1 MMFKRNL
8 VSVSIASVLLTSS
21 LVASANTGS
30 SEEEDSVGSWGQWAQ
45 NYATAA
51 GGEFNLGALAFAASL
66 QGETGRN
73 RLNEAGFDTPTDDAP
88 VDAIG
93 CNAGSY
99 CGFVTISSRSVKPT
113 ELQMGAPSDV
123 GILTAEVQ
131 PVFDGG
137 EQERA
142 RVQSGGGLYVMG
154 SFTVG
159 GNEGYELSV
168 DGAEGHVS
176 RNGVS
181 LNKRNVNGDSGMSSY
196 SRSPWLGVGSGGW
209 YDNQYGEVY
218 SSVGGSLYGGVTTS
232 LDQLNSYIGSH
243 GPVATYRG
251 TTLDG
256 GNFIARIDFSDNSW
270 SGIWNGGSDGK
281 VGVSGKNVVGQVGF
295 TVTKGSIDGINFS
308 AASSELGAK
317 DGSVKG
323 SVNGALFGGSA
334 QSVAGMVDIVKTTD
348 NYSNKEHE
356 TIFQGVNTKIRVPN

>member
-1 MMFKRNL
+1 GSQIKTGNNMMFKRNL

-21 LVASANTGS
+21 LVVSANTGT

-73 RLNEAGFDTPTDDAP
+73 RLNEAGFDTPTDDASVDASVDAPVDAP

-137 EQERA
+137 EQDRA

-181 LNKRNVNGDSGMSSY
+181 LNKRNVNGDSGMNSY

-243 GPVATYRG
+243 
-251 TTLDG
+251 
-256 GNFIARIDFSDNSW
+256 
-270 SGIWNGGSDGK
+270 
-281 VGVSGKNVVGQVGF
+281 
-295 TVTKGSIDGINFS
+295 
-308 AASSELGAK
+308 
-317 DGSVKG
+317 
-323 SVNGALFGGSA
+323 
-334 QSVAGMVDIVKTTD
+334 
-348 NYSNKEHE
+348 
-356 TIFQGVNTKIRVPN
+356 

>member
-21 LVASANTGS
+21 LVASANTGT

-73 RLNEAGFDTPTDDAP
+73 RLNEAGFDTPTGDEP
-88 VDAIG
+88 VAAVG
-93 CNAGSY
+93 CEAGAY
-99 CGFVTISSRSVKPT
+99 CGFVTIGSNSPRPTDSRGGP
-113 ELQMGAPSDV
+113 GDV
-123 GILTAEVQ
+123 GILTAEFQ

-137 EQERA
+137 EQGNA
-142 RVQSGGGLYVMG
+142 RIQGDGGLYVMG
-154 SFTVG
+154 SFSVE

-168 DGAEGHVS
+168 DGAEGSIS
-176 RNGVS
+176 RGS
-181 LNKRNVNGDSGMSSY
+181 VNLHRYTGDSDSGMATK
-196 SRSPWLGVGSGGW
+196 SRNPWLGLGTGHW

-218 SSVGGSLYGGVTTS
+218 SYEGGSLFGGVTTS

-270 SGIWNGGSDGK
+270 SGIWNGGADGQ
-281 VGVSGKNVVGQVGF
+281 VGVNGKNVVGEVGF
-295 TVTKGSIDGINFS
+295 KVTKGSIDGINFS
-308 AASSELGAK
+308 ASSSELSAK
-317 DGSVKG
+317 DGAVKG
-323 SVNGALFGGSA
+323 SVNGALFGSSA
-334 QSVAGMVDIVKTTD
+334 QSVAGMVDIVKTTK

-356 TIFQGVNTKIRVPN
+356 TLFQGVNTKLIQPR